1 MESTDDE
8 VAALL
13 DELDRAE
20 LVRLVH
26 GALDPEGTA
35 TGYLPGVE
43 RLDVPPLRFVDGP
56 LGVRIPDRR
65 ATAFPAPLAL
75 AASFD
80 PSLARSQ
87 GAAMGREAAAHGQD
101 VLLGPG
107 TNLIRVPHGGRNF
120 EYFSEDPVHSAA
132 FAAAVVEGVQSE
144 DVLACVKHYV
154 ANNQETDRAT
164 VDVRVGE
171 QPLRELY
178 LPAFRAAV
186 DAGAGAV
193 MSGYNSV
200 NGTPMSE
207 HGRLLGDVLKG
218 EWGFEGFVVSDWFGT
233 TDSVRS
239 ANGGLDVEMPGVT
252 GEELASLMGMDEGGP
267 DVDFDELGGGMPDMR
282 TAARFETELAADV
295 EAGDVSAD
303 RLADMAGRV
312 LSQMASV
319 GRLDGERPDGALD
332 TDEHRALAER
342 VAVRGTVLL
351 ANDGVLPLDDEA
363 DVAVVGPNVDEALL
377 GGGGSSEVT
386 PFVSSTPVEGVTE
399 RAGGEVTVAHGVEP
413 VADLSFFEETEPPAD
428 ADSSVED
435 AAAAAAD
442 ADVAVVFVRD
452 RATEAM
458 DRPDLRL
465 PGRQDELVSAVADAN
480 DRTVVV
486 VNSSGPV
493 ELPWREDVAAVVE
506 NWYPGQAHG
515 DAAAAVLY
523 GDSDPGG
530 RLPVSFAAE
539 SAYPTTASERFP
551 GEDGVVEYSEGCRV
565 GYRHFEASD
574 DGAVYPFG
582 HGESYASFA
591 YRGAEQVDASTVRAT
606 VANTAERPGR
616 EVVQA
621 YVRPADDANGDAP
634 VRDLAGFQSVHLD
647 AGEAVTVE
655 VTLANDAFRRYED
668 GWQEREGPFVVE
680 LARSAGDVRATVPF
694 ERP

>member
-523 GDSDPGG
+523 GDSGG
-530 RLPVSFAAE
+530 RLTGTRRRRCCTGTAPPAAGCRCRSPRSRRIRLRHPSGSRARTE
-539 SAYPTTASERFP
+539 SSSTARGAAWGTATSRRATTERSTRSGTASRTRRSRTAAPSRWTHRRYGRRWRTRPSVRVARSCRRTCDRPTTPTGTRPSATWRGSSLSTSTP
-551 GEDGVVEYSEGCRV
+551 GKR
-565 GYRHFEASD
+565 
-574 DGAVYPFG
+574 
-582 HGESYASFA
+582 
-591 YRGAEQVDASTVRAT
+591 
-606 VANTAERPGR
+606 
-616 EVVQA
+616 
-621 YVRPADDANGDAP
+621 
-634 VRDLAGFQSVHLD
+634 
-647 AGEAVTVE
+647 
-655 VTLANDAFRRYED
+655 
-668 GWQEREGPFVVE
+668 
-680 LARSAGDVRATVPF
+680 
-694 ERP
+694 